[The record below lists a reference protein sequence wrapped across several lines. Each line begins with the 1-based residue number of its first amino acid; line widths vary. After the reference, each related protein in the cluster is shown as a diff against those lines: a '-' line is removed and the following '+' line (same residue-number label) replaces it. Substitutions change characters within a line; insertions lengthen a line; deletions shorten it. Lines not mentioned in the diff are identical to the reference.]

1 MKIAITGG
9 IGSGKTL
16 AIEQLK
22 SMGYPVFSA
31 DEISRNLVNGP
42 KGAEILS
49 PLFPHAVKNGKV
61 DRKALAATV
70 FTDEAELKKLNAA
83 LHPAIMQDLYGQ
95 MNEAEKV
102 CPLVFAEVPLLFE
115 SQTEKDF
122 DRVWVIMRGEEDRV
136 NSAAQRDGTTQ
147 EEVRLR
153 IKNQIDY
160 SNTDFSAHTVI
171 VNGETKEK
179 FLCRI
184 QEEVAKILNSF

>member
-16 AIEQLK
+16 ATEQLK

-49 PLFPHAVKNGKV
+49 PLFPHAIKNGKV
-61 DRKALAATV
+61 DRKALASIV
-70 FTDEAELKKLNAA
+70 FTDEGELKKLNSA
-83 LHPAIMQDLYGQ
+83 LHPAIMQTLYAE
-95 MNEAEKV
+95 MERAEANSS
-102 CPLVFAEVPLLFE
+102 LVFAEVPLLFE

-122 DRVWVIMRGEEDRV
+122 DRVWVIMRGEDDRV
-136 NSAAQRDGTTQ
+136 NSAAQRDGISK

-171 VNGETKEK
+171 VNGETKEN
-179 FLCRI
+179 FLRRI
-184 QEEVAKILNSF
+184 QEEVAKILKSL